1 MEVALSSR
9 QAKSATRNP
18 PADPRHEP
26 RQPAVRRSPDP
37 RRTPQARH
45 RCGSDLGGQIYG
57 KTQETSIARMEDVSV
72 QPRRWD
78 RRNGSL
84 RRSDNF
90 LSVSLW
96 LGDFKSWPAPDP
108 VAGRDGPSNGR
119 MDGPTSYR
127 SLRVGWDARISG
139 SGL

>member
-18 PADPRHEP
+18 PVDPEYKP
-26 RQPAVRRSPDP
+26 RQSVLGRAPDP
-37 RRTPQARH
+37 RRTPQTRH
-45 RCGSDLGGQIYG
+45 RCRSDLGRQVYG
-57 KTQETSIARMEDVSV
+57 NTQETSLARMEDVPA

-78 RRNGSL
+78 CRNGSL
-84 RRSDNF
+84 CRPDNF
-90 LSVSLW
+90 LSVFLW
-96 LGDFKSWPAPDP
+96 LGDFKSWPASDP
-108 VAGRDGPSNGR
+108 AAGRDGPSNGR

-139 SGL
+139 SGP

>member
-1 MEVALSSR
+1 MNLKIVLSKIDTYSD
-9 QAKSATRNP
+9 KLL
-18 PADPRHEP
+18 HG
-26 RQPAVRRSPDP
+26 RSPSLW
-37 RRTPQARH
+37 RSAATPWHYDAVQVRP
-45 RCGSDLGGQIYG
+45 S
-57 KTQETSIARMEDVSV
+57 TPSRMEDVSV

-127 SLRVGWDARISG
+127 SPRVGWDARISG
-139 SGL
+139 SGP